1 MSTLTSRRSLQRLGL
16 LGAASASLVVG
27 IAPAA
32 SAATDVRIPLAPP
45 EVAIGGFPIENY
57 AGVMDPM
64 DDTAA
69 VTPVVAEFGDDLT
82 VTLPAELDPATALVE
97 LYFDNDGDGTF
108 DGTGDRTYTTDP
120 AGVDQLVVT
129 GQSTQTLTITLP
141 TDVTDGPDAELL
153 ISDLSTGLSGNFIVD
168 PLNYSLTLTT
178 TATAQVD
185 LEPALLAISQVPCAI
200 TSATVCPFPT
210 PVTSGSTVTLELPTP
225 SLLRDLGL
233 TDLTGTEV
241 GLQPLDAA
249 GLPTGTA
256 VALPTTISGST
267 ATFVVPADAAAGS
280 YALAVLSPFGT
291 SASLVAVQLEVVAP
305 DAVAAPVAPTEPAAP
320 TAVNAG
326 LQSNTGV
333 EVVETGSTGST
344 GTAAVAAGA
353 GLLLLAGVGGVAVAR
368 NRRRS
373 SVEGGTCG
381 A

>member
-1 MSTLTSRRSLQRLGL
+1 MTTPTSRRSLRRLGL

-45 EVAIGGFPIENY
+45 EVAIGGFPVENF

-64 DDTAA
+64 DDTATR
-69 VTPVVAEFGDDLT
+69 TPVPAQYGDDLT
-82 VTLPAELDPATALVE
+82 ITLPAELDPATAVVE
-97 LYFDNDGDGTF
+97 LIFDNDGDGTPEK
-108 DGTGDRTYTTDP
+108 TYTTDP
-120 AGVDQLVVT
+120 AGTYPLSVT
-129 GQSTQTLTITLP
+129 QATQTLTITLP
-141 TDVTDGPDAELL
+141 ADDGTNGPGAELL
-153 ISDLSTGLSGNFIVD
+153 VTGLTTGLSGGFVVD
-168 PLNYSLTLTT
+168 DLVYLLALDT
-178 TATAQVD
+178 TALAQVD
-185 LEPALLAISQVPCAI
+185 LAPLLLAGSQVPCAI
-200 TSATVCPFPT
+200 TSATACPFPT

-256 VALPTTISGST
+256 VALATTISGST
-267 ATFVVPADAAAGS
+267 ATFVVPAETAAGAYGLVVVS
-280 YALAVLSPFGT
+280 PVGTTGASVL
-291 SASLVAVQLEVVAP
+291 AVQLEVVAP

-320 TAVNAG
+320 TVVNAG

-333 EVVETGSTGST
+333 EAVETGSTGT
-344 GTAAVAAGA
+344 VAVAAGA
-353 GLLLLAGVGGVAVAR
+353 GLLLLAGAGGVAVAR
-368 NRRRS
+368 NRRRPA
-373 SVEGGTCG
+373 VEGGTCG

>member
-45 EVAIGGFPIENY
+45 EVAIGGFPIENF

-64 DDTAA
+64 DDAA
-69 VTPVVAEFGDDLT
+69 TRAALQTEYGDALT
-82 VTLPAELDPATALVE
+82 ITLPAQLTTTGAVVE
-97 LYFDNDGDGTF
+97 LVFDNDGDGTPEK
-108 DGTGDRTYTTDP
+108 TYTTDP
-120 AGVDQLVVT
+120 AGADPLSVT
-129 GQSTQTLTITLP
+129 GLGTQVLTVTLP
-141 TDVTDGPDAELL
+141 ADDGVNGPVAELMVA
-153 ISDLSTGLSGNFIVD
+153 DLSTGLSGNFIID
-168 PLNYSLTLTT
+168 PLSYLLTLDGVG
-178 TATAQVD
+178 TAPLD
-185 LEPALLAISQVPCAI
+185 LEPALLAISQVPCELS
-200 TSATVCPFPT
+200 SATVCPFPT
-210 PVTSGSTVTLELPTP
+210 PVTSGSTATLELPTP

-280 YALAVLSPFGT
+280 YALAILSPFGT

-305 DAVAAPVAPTEPAAP
+305 DVVAAPVAPTEPAAP

-333 EVVETGSTGST
+333 EVVETGSTG
-344 GTAAVAAGA
+344 TAAVAAGA
-353 GLLLLAGVGGVAVAR
+353 GLLLLAGAGGVAVAR

-373 SVEGGTCG
+373 TVEGGTCG